1 MPRRRFVECASPRP
15 EPGSQERAEPVPK
28 GRAAKR
34 SALDAGLRVWHLL
47 GSAAFGGR
55 GTAGSTGGP
64 VALALEEQMVAR
76 VDDPV
81 QDRLADDGVGEQG
94 IPVNWKWHTFL

>member
-1 MPRRRFVECASPRP
+1 
-15 EPGSQERAEPVPK
+15 
-28 GRAAKR
+28 
-34 SALDAGLRVWHLL
+34 
-47 GSAAFGGR
+47 
-55 GTAGSTGGP
+55 
-64 VALALEEQMVAR
+64 MVAR